1 MNAFVGALLLA
12 LLAVGVRPVYADFLQ
27 PRWTACPEQV
37 RVAKAD
43 RYQIEVKSTGP
54 LRRLQREFF
63 GFNLEWVEFE
73 RSLWNPDTG
82 ALQPG
87 VGDWLRPFAGAT
99 YRYPGGVASNVSN
112 WRDTTGE
119 RDSRPERR
127 YVEWLPPV
135 KVRFGL
141 DEYLQ
146 FLKEVDGTG
155 WYVANITG
163 DQSGERPVAAL
174 AEEAAGLVRHARE
187 KATAGFPL
195 IRNWE
200 MGNEL
205 DRGHYRWPSEKFIA
219 RARPVAEA
227 IRRVQPDSRIAVIAQ
242 EYDAVGSARTYNRA
256 VASAMASMD
265 SDYSIHLY
273 YDGEPQP
280 PVPDMLDRLCKASA
294 DVVAAT
300 GKPARLWLT
309 EHARVPRGAFAKGGW
324 KELWPGTADLNAAI
338 AVADMMIATFQI
350 PEVQGASI
358 HALHGTDGPW
368 PLFHRNRSGKLHAG
382 AVYWGAR
389 LVRDS
394 HLPVVLSTL
403 SRGPRRSDYEGGYD
417 MRGVVLAS
425 EDARSHSVILVNRS
439 GEDIDVELVLPG
451 RAGQTANGF
460 FRVLTAD
467 RGNANNYLQADRVVP
482 VEKAGAVTFDKRS
495 MTVLEVPRFS
505 VFTLSLPEA
514 SQRNN

>member
-1 MNAFVGALLLA
+1 MKGFVGALLLA
-12 LLAVGVRPVYADFLQ
+12 LLSVGVRPAHADFLR
-27 PRWTACPEQV
+27 PRWTACPEQA
-37 RVAKAD
+37 RVVKAD
-43 RYQIEVKSTGP
+43 RYQIEVTSGVP

-82 ALQPG
+82 SLQPG
-87 VGDWLRPFAGAT
+87 VGDWLKPFAGAT
-99 YRYPGGVASNVSN
+99 YRYPGGVTPN
-112 WRDTTGE
+112 TTDWSEIVGPRE
-119 RDSRPERR
+119 ARPERR
-127 YVEWLPPV
+127 YVDWLPPF
-135 KVRFGL
+135 KARFGL

-146 FLKEVDGTG
+146 FLKEVDGNG

-163 DQSGERPVAAL
+163 DQTGEKPIATL
-174 AEEAAGLVRHARE
+174 AKEAASLVRYAQDKAR
-187 KATAGFPL
+187 AGYPL
-195 IRNWE
+195 VRNWE

-205 DRGHYRWPSEKFIA
+205 DRGHYRWPAEKLIA

-227 IRRVQPDSRIAVIAQ
+227 IRSVQAEARIAVVAQ
-242 EYDAVGSARTYNRA
+242 EYDVVSSARTYNRA
-256 VASAMASMD
+256 VSSGMAGLGSE
-265 SDYSIHLY
+265 YSIHLY
-273 YDGEPQP
+273 YDGKPQP
-280 PVPDMLDRLCKASA
+280 PVPDMLDRLCKASG
-294 DVVAAT
+294 DVSAVT

-309 EHARVPRGAFAKGGW
+309 EHARVPPGAFAKGGW
-324 KELWPGTADLNAAI
+324 KALWPGTADLTAAI

-358 HALHGTDGPW
+358 HALHGMNGPW
-368 PLFHRNRSGKLHAG
+368 PLFHRSRSGKLHPG

-403 SRGPRRSDYEGGYD
+403 SRGPQRSDYEGGYD

-425 EDARSHSVILVNRS
+425 EDASHHSVIVVNRS
-439 GEDIDVELVLPG
+439 SDDIDVDLILPG
-451 RAGQTANGF
+451 RADQTVAGF

-482 VEKAGAVTFDKRS
+482 VEMSGALTFDKRS
-495 MTVLEVPRFS
+495 MTILKVPRFS
-505 VFTLSLPEA
+505 VFTVSLPTGGR
-514 SQRNN
+514 RND